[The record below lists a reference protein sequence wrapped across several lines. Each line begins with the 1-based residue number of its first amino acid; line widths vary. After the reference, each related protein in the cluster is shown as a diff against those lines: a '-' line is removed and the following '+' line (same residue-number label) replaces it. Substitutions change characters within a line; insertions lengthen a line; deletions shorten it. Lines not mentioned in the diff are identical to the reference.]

1 MLVLLAF
8 FTNEPIANAPTQDP
22 RYPDAPSTRIE
33 GFKAYEPSSD
43 QKLLHE
49 LLLQAPSPDLF
60 VVEDE
65 RHQLVSQLDRI
76 GIEYRLAY
84 TPKRYLGYEQIAEPM
99 CMKLLSHDS
108 HCALPHSI
116 KPTLLQEECKN
127 LPRLYEK
134 FSVYFISSLFQ

>member
-65 RHQLVSQLDRI
+65 RHQLVSQLDA
-76 GIEYRLAY
+76 YR
-84 TPKRYLGYEQIAEPM
+84 
-99 CMKLLSHDS
+99 D
-108 HCALPHSI
+108 
-116 KPTLLQEECKN
+116 
-127 LPRLYEK
+127 
-134 FSVYFISSLFQ
+134 